1 MISRILSNI
10 FKIPDLRERIVF
22 TLFILAVYRLGIFV
36 TTPGVDKHIMAD
48 IMATKGST
56 TILGLFNMFS
66 GGALEQLSIFAL
78 GIMPYISSSI
88 IFSLLA
94 VVIPQIG
101 EMQKEGEQ
109 GQKKITQYTRYG
121 TVLLCLFQGLMM
133 ARFLESLTGKAGEVV
148 VQNPGWF
155 FRLITVITLTTGTL
169 FLMWLGE
176 QIAERGIGNG
186 ISLLIFASIV
196 ARFPTMFAQL
206 VRYLREEM
214 IKPFHLAVFILVI
227 VVAFTVIVFVESS
240 RRKIPIQYARRV
252 AGGRTLQ
259 NSYLPL
265 KINTSGVI
273 PPIFASALLV
283 FPATIGGFMNADWMG
298 PLQRLLNSGS
308 WLYELLYIALIIFFA
323 FFYTF
328 VQFKTEDIAENLNK
342 NGGYI
347 PGIRPG
353 KETVDYINKV
363 LTKVT
368 FGGAIYLSAVCLIP
382 DLLRNKMG
390 LPFYMGGTSILIV
403 VGVAMDTA
411 SQIESYLISNNYEG
425 FSIGGKGSL
434 VKSRSRG

>member
-1 MISRILSNI
+1 LISRILSNI

-22 TLFILAVYRLGIFV
+22 TLFILAIYRLGIFV

-101 EMQKEGEQ
+101 ELQKEGEQ

-133 ARFLESLTGKAGEVV
+133 AKFLESLTGKAGEVV

-155 FRLITVITLTTGTL
+155 FRVITVITLTTGTL

-206 VRYLREEM
+206 AKYLREEM
-214 IKPFHLAVFILVI
+214 IKPFYLAVFLLVI

-283 FPATIGGFMNADWMG
+283 FPATIGGFLNADWMG

-353 KETVDYINKV
+353 KETVDYINKA
-363 LTKVT
+363 LTKIT

-434 VKSRSRG
+434 VKSRSR

>member
-22 TLFILAVYRLGIFV
+22 TLFILAIYRLGIFV

-94 VVIPQIG
+94 VVVPQIG
-101 EMQKEGEQ
+101 ELQKEGDQ

-133 ARFLESLTGKAGEVV
+133 AKFLESLTGKAGEVV

-155 FRLITVITLTTGTL
+155 FRVITVITLTTGTL

-206 VRYLREEM
+206 VKYLREEM
-214 IKPFHLAVFILVI
+214 IKPFHLAVFFLVI

-283 FPATIGGFMNADWMG
+283 FPATIGGFLNADWMG
-298 PLQRLLNSGS
+298 PLQRMLHSGG
-308 WLYELLYIALIIFFA
+308 WLYELLYIVLIIFFA

-347 PGIRPG
+347 PGFRPG

-363 LTKVT
+363 LTKIT

-434 VKSRSRG
+434 VKSRSR

>member
-22 TLFILAVYRLGIFV
+22 TLFILAIYRLGIFV

-101 EMQKEGEQ
+101 ELQKEGEQ

-133 ARFLESLTGKAGEVV
+133 AKFLESLTGKAGEVV

-155 FRLITVITLTTGTL
+155 FRVITVITLTTGTL

-206 VRYLREEM
+206 AKYLREEM
-214 IKPFHLAVFILVI
+214 IKPFHLAVFLLVI

-283 FPATIGGFMNADWMG
+283 FPATIGGFLNADWMG

-363 LTKVT
+363 LTKIT

-434 VKSRSRG
+434 VKSRSR

>member
-10 FKIPDLRERIVF
+10 FKIPDLRERVVF
-22 TLFILAVYRLGIFV
+22 SLFILAVYRLGIYV
-36 TTPGVDKHIMAD
+36 TTPGVDKNIMAD

-101 EMQKEGEQ
+101 EMQKDGDH

-121 TVLLCLFQGLMM
+121 TVLLCVFQGLMM
-133 ARFLESLTGKAGEVV
+133 AKFLESLTGRAGEVV
-148 VQNPGWF
+148 VQDPGWL
-155 FRLITVITLTTGTL
+155 FRVTTVITLTTGTM

-176 QIAERGIGNG
+176 QISERGIGNG

-196 ARFPTMFAQL
+196 ARFPSMFAQL
-206 VRYLREEM
+206 VKYLNEEM
-214 IKPFHLAVFILVI
+214 IKPFHLVVFLLVI
-227 VVAFTVIVFVESS
+227 VISFTIIVFVESS
-240 RRKIPIQYARRV
+240 RRKIPIQYARRTN
-252 AGGRTLQ
+252 GGRSLQ

-283 FPATIGGFMNADWMG
+283 FPATIGGFMNAEWMG
-298 PLQRLLNSGS
+298 TLQTMLNPGG
-308 WLYELLYIALIIFFA
+308 WLYELLYIFLIVFFA

-328 VQFKTEDIAENLNK
+328 VQFKTEDVAENLNK

-368 FGGAIYLSAVCLIP
+368 FGGAIYLSAVCMIP
-382 DLLRNKMG
+382 DLLRLKMG

-434 VKSRSRG
+434 VKSRSR

>member
-1 MISRILSNI
+1 MISRIFSNI

-36 TTPGVDKHIMAD
+36 TTPGVDKHVMAD
-48 IMATKGST
+48 IMAAKGST

-101 EMQKEGEQ
+101 ELQKEGEQ

-121 TVLLCLFQGLMM
+121 TVLLCIFQGLMM
-133 ARFLESLTGKAGEVV
+133 AKFLESLTGKAGEVV

-155 FRLITVITLTTGTL
+155 FRVITVITLTTGTM

-176 QIAERGIGNG
+176 QISERGIGNG
-186 ISLLIFASIV
+186 VSLLIFASIV
-196 ARFPTMFAQL
+196 ARFPSMFAQL
-206 VRYLREEM
+206 VKYLHEEM
-214 IKPFHLAVFILVI
+214 IKPFHLLVFFLVLG
-227 VVAFTVIVFVESS
+227 VAFAVIVFVESS
-240 RRKIPIQYARRV
+240 RRKIPIQYARRI

-283 FPATIGGFMNADWMG
+283 FPATIGGFLNAEWMG
-298 PLQRLLNSGS
+298 PLQRLLHSGG
-308 WLYELLYIALIIFFA
+308 WLYELLYIALIIFFT

-328 VQFKTEDIAENLNK
+328 VQFKTEDVAENLNK

-347 PGIRPG
+347 PGVRPG
-353 KETVDYINKV
+353 RETVDYINKV
-363 LTKVT
+363 LTKIT

-434 VKSRSRG
+434 VKSRSR